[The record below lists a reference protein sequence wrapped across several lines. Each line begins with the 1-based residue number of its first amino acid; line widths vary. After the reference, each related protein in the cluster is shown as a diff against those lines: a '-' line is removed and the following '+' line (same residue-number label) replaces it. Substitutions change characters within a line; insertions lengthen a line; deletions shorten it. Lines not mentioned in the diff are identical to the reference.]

1 MIAINSISR
10 RQFNSNEA
18 ALNSRPIELTVIIWG
33 GGLSVCDLITRH
45 TLFAMDLNHHHK
57 SLFPDRR
64 ERSLVHAPVAELA
77 LLCCCLQDAQ

>member
-18 ALNSRPIELTVIIWG
+18 VLNSRPIELTVIIWR
-33 GGLSVCDLITRH
+33 GLSACDLITQH

-57 SLFPDRR
+57 SLFPDCR
-64 ERSLVHAPVAELA
+64 ERSLVHAPVAELTA
-77 LLCCCLQDAQ
+77 CTGRTPVVH